1 MERLRQQIR
10 RGPPDDDEF
19 DDGATGD
26 VGGGK
31 RKGRGSEAGVGAGA
45 TLGESSADSQAS
57 SKEGYADKTR
67 TCSSL
72 LLHGVDSVYISP
84 STPPERE
91 DPEHHSR

>member
-19 DDGATGD
+19 DDGATG
-26 VGGGK
+26 GGK
-31 RKGRGSEAGVGAGA
+31 RKGRGSEGGGGAGA
-45 TLGESSADSQAS
+45 TSGESSAGSQGS
-57 SKEGYADKTR
+57 GKEGYADNTR

-72 LLHGVDSVYISP
+72 HEVDSVYIVSP
-84 STPPERE
+84 STTPEHE